1 MTNLHQPTTVRF
13 FFDPVCPW
21 AWRTSL
27 WIREVTKVRPVVV
40 TWDFLSLQA
49 VNHGKETL
57 KETHFKSE
65 QTFRT
70 MALLRRR
77 HDAQAAN
84 DAIDRL
90 YLAVGEAA
98 HTRKEDIGQADIV
111 DTAIQTIG
119 LDPAL
124 RAEAMED
131 STTLADVLRS
141 HEEAI
146 ALGGFGVPTLVLN
159 SEAHTYPEKGTF
171 GPVISA
177 VPEGEDAGD
186 LWDHVTALLRRP
198 EFFELKRSR

>member
-1 MTNLHQPTTVRF
+1 
-13 FFDPVCPW
+13 
-21 AWRTSL
+21 
-27 WIREVTKVRPVVV
+27 
-40 TWDFLSLQA
+40 
-49 VNHGKETL
+49 
-57 KETHFKSE
+57 
-65 QTFRT
+65 

-77 HDAQAAN
+77 HDAQTAN

-111 DTAIQTIG
+111 DAALQSVG
-119 LDPAL
+119 LDPSL

-141 HEEAI
+141 HEEAV
-146 ALGGFGVPTLVLN
+146 ALGGFGVPTLVLF
-159 SEAHTYPEKGTF
+159 SETQTYPEKGTF

-186 LWDHVTALLRRP
+186 LWDHMTALLQRP